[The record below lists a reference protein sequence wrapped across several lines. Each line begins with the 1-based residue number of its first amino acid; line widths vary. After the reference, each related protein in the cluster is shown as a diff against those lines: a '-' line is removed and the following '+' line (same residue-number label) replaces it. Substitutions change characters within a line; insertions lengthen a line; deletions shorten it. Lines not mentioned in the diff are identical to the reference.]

1 MQPKLRPI
9 TNTGITLNKLFEGSA
24 LIQTGTN
31 FWVNGVAS
39 VINDLTAD
47 GADRMILN
55 YWAVPVPY
63 IASISDVGYTPSA
76 SSGGG
81 VSSIANSVYN
91 NTFDW
96 TMQAGYHN
104 KKLYYGQAI
113 TITVFNPVSGERL
126 TKQCWQVRDENITP
140 GSGTTIPCSYSISAD
155 IRPDGA
161 PIFAWKNENGLPYH
175 GFPETI
181 EGGNWQKMPI
191 SANTY
196 SGSRWDKRSLAM
208 QMDILKSPIGEETRT
223 GLEEYL
229 GESGANAVEGAIRGA
244 VGGAIS
250 QFAGPLAG
258 AIAGTAGVN
267 AAGKMPTGLA
277 NSIIP
282 RSMSLSMV
290 GGAVMG
296 GLSATQAMYA
306 LKQQEKEL
314 AARASVAHP
323 VLTMSTSNYL
333 RECGYNAFY
342 TIISSYSDT
351 DLRAFDDFLTKYGY
365 NVGNK
370 AFEES
375 DFYSRSHFN
384 YVKLKSIIMKSD
396 RSMWMRNVAEEQLL
410 RGVRIW
416 HEYPSRGAIADG
428 NPVA

>member
-1 MQPKLRPI
+1 MPKNKWGFLR
-9 TNTGITLNKLFEGSA
+9 E
-24 LIQTGTN
+24 
-31 FWVNGVAS
+31 
-39 VINDLTAD
+39 TAEKAKED
-47 GADRMILN
+47 GLD
-55 YWAVPVPY
+55 
-63 IASISDVGYTPSA
+63 
-76 SSGGG
+76 
-81 VSSIANSVYN
+81 
-91 NTFDW
+91 
-96 TMQAGYHN
+96 
-104 KKLYYGQAI
+104 K
-113 TITVFNPVSGERL
+113 
-126 TKQCWQVRDENITP
+126 
-140 GSGTTIPCSYSISAD
+140 D
-155 IRPDGA
+155 I
-161 PIFAWKNENGLPYH
+161 GLH
-175 GFPETI
+175 
-181 EGGNWQKMPI
+181 
-191 SANTY
+191 
-196 SGSRWDKRSLAM
+196 
-208 QMDILKSPIGEETRT
+208 RT

-296 GLSATQAMYA
+296 GRSATQAMYA